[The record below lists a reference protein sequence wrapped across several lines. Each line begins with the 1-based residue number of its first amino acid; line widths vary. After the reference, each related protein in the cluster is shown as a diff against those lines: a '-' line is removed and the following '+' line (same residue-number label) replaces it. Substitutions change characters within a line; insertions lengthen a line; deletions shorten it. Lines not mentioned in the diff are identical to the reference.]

1 MLLVLRCI
9 RFLLNFEN
17 YTTKF
22 YRLELLILYS
32 LFAVLLLCF
41 FIQAYFL
48 ITVHGKFA
56 RTKKIRLNKD
66 FKPSLSVVICARNEA
81 NNLQKN
87 LQYVLDQDYPD
98 FEVVVVNDC
107 SYDNSEHILKQL
119 VTQYPTKLKVV
130 SITEHARHK
139 TSKKFAATLGIK
151 AAANEILVFTD
162 ADCKPKTSKWLSIIA
177 SHYKNPAIEIVLGF
191 SPYTVKPGLLNK
203 IIRYE
208 TCLTALN
215 YFGFALTGMP
225 YMGIGRN
232 LSYKKSLFFKGK
244 GFASHIHI
252 PSGDDDLFVNQ
263 HANNTNVALEYSIAS
278 HVLSEPKNTIS
289 SFWRQKLRHLG
300 AGKAYKRKHKT
311 ILTVQFLSGLLFY
324 DLIIVLLILRFEPIW
339 VLSVFFLR
347 YLVQTVIYYKAL
359 RKLKSLGLIGWLIIL
374 DPIYHFYMIL
384 LSIFGLF
391 KRKNRWK

>member
-9 RFLLNFEN
+9 GFLLNFEN

-32 LFAVLLLCF
+32 LFAVFLLCF

-56 RTKKIRLNKD
+56 RTKKIRVNKD

-87 LQYVLDQDYPD
+87 LQYVLDQNYPN
-98 FEVVVVNDC
+98 FEVIVVNDC
-107 SYDNSEHILKQL
+107 SHDHSEHILKQL
-119 VTQYPTKLKVV
+119 VAQYPSKLKVV
-130 SITEHARHK
+130 TITEHPRHK
-139 TSKKFAATLGIK
+139 TSKKFAATMGIK
-151 AAANEILVFTD
+151 AAANEILIFTD
-162 ADCKPKTSKWLSIIA
+162 ADCKPKSHQWLSIMA
-177 SHYKNPAIEIVLGF
+177 SHYQNPDTEIVLGF
-191 SPYTVKPGLLNK
+191 SPYSSIPSLLNK

-208 TCLTALN
+208 TCLTAIN
-215 YFGFALTGMP
+215 YFGFALMGMP

-263 HANNTNVALEYSIAS
+263 HANKKNVAVEYGADA
-278 HVLSEPKNTIS
+278 HTLSEPKISYS
-289 SFWRQKLRHLG
+289 SFWRQKFRHLG
-300 AGKAYKRKHKT
+300 AGKAYKGKHKA
-311 ILTVQFLSGLLFY
+311 ILTAQFLSGLLFY
-324 DLIIVLLILRFEPIW
+324 DLIIVLLILRFEPVW

-347 YLVQTVIYYKAL
+347 YLVQSIIYYKAL
-359 RKLKSLGLIGWLIIL
+359 RKLKSLDLIWWVIIL